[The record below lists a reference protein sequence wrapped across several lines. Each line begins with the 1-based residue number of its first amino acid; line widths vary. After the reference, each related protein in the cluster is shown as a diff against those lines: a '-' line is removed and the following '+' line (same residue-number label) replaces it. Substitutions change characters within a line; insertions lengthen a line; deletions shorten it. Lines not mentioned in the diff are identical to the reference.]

1 MAKKCPSCGR
11 ENSSEAERCACGQ
24 EWTGTVTKEHPTEEA
39 NAKVNF
45 RATVTKGVRLAT
57 GPLKFKLFQA
67 LTIALVIGVL
77 ACGIGFLEARN
88 ALTRALFAAGF
99 LASFGA
105 AAVAIVWLREKLT

>member
-1 MAKKCPSCGR
+1 MAKNCPSCGK

-24 EWTGTVTKEHPTEEA
+24 NWTGTATKEPTEEA

-45 RATVTKGVRLAT
+45 RATVTKGVWLAA
-57 GPLKFKLFQA
+57 GPLKFKLFQV
-67 LTIALVIGVL
+67 LTIALIIGVL

-88 ALTRALFAAGF
+88 GVTRALFAAGF
-99 LASFGA
+99 LVSFGA